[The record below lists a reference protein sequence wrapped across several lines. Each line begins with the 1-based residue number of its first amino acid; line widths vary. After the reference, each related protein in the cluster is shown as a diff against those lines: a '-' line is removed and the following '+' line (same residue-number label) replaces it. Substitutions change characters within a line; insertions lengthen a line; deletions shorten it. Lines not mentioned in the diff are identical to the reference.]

1 MLVLSHSD
9 THTTSMGIWDG
20 AGATKSWLHSGT
32 LKKVFCP
39 DQKKS
44 QLKRNFLSGW
54 WEKRWTMTM
63 RNELETLKKLFW
75 WGKMCGAMQYRSLAV
90 KVLFSCWISLN
101 FVELPLKCMCFSISL
116 FLNAK
121 VDFDCVWFVVR
132 NCQIPVEN
140 GNLLWDL
147 NSWTAESCFPCELNY
162 LQTQFTLFTVT
173 LV

>member
-39 DQKKS
+39 DKKKS